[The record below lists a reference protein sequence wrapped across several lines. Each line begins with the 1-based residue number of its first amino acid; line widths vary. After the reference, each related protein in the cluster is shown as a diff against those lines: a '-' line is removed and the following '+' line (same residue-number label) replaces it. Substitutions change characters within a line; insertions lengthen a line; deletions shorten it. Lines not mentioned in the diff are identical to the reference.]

1 MIGFQLTEEQ
11 RDFQKLAHDFA
22 LKEIR
27 PAAEHHDETED
38 MPWEVMRKA
47 HGLGLTTFYFPEEYG
62 GGGVVDP
69 ITYFIINEELAWGCA
84 GIQTCIAGTGLA
96 AAAIMGMG
104 TEEQKKKW
112 IPMFCGD
119 DVKIGA
125 MALTE
130 PEAGS
135 DAQAVKTVARQQGD
149 SWVLNGKKCFITN
162 GGIAD
167 LHVVFATTDP
177 SLGWAGLAAFVIEAG
192 TTGMTMG
199 KKEKKLG
206 VRASHTAEIFLDDC
220 RIPLENQLGYVPGT
234 GPSGFGA
241 LGALKMLEHT
251 RPGIGIAAVGLARA
265 AYEFALD
272 YAQKR
277 VQFGKPIITKQ
288 AISFTL
294 ADMITA
300 IDAARLLCW
309 RAGWLQ
315 RENLPLRNAEGSM
328 AKLFAGDTAMS
339 VTTQAVQILG
349 GYGYMKDFPVEK
361 WMRDAKIYQIWEGTA
376 EIQRLVISRA
386 IAGRGFF

>member
-1 MIGFQLTEEQ
+1 MVDFTLTDEQ

-22 LKEIR
+22 VKEIR
-27 PAAEHHDETED
+27 PVAEHHDETEE

-47 HGLGLTTFYFPEEYG
+47 HRLGLTTFYFPEEYG
-62 GGGVVDP
+62 GGGVQDP
-69 ITYFIINEELAWGCA
+69 ITHFIINEELAWGCG
-84 GIQTCIAGTGLA
+84 GIQTCISSTGLA

-104 TEEQKKKW
+104 TEAQKEQW

-119 DVKIGA
+119 ELRIGA

-135 DAQAVKTVARQQGD
+135 DAQAIKTVARREND

-177 SLGWAGLAAFVIEAG
+177 SLGWAGLAGFVIEKDTPG
-192 TTGMTMG
+192 LVMG

-206 VRASHTAEIFLDDC
+206 VRASHTSELFLDDC
-220 RIPLENQLGYVPGT
+220 RIPVENQLGFD
-234 GPSGFGA
+234 PSGGAGFGA
-241 LGALKMLEHT
+241 LGALKMLEYT
-251 RPGIGIAAVGLARA
+251 RPGVGSAAVGIARA
-265 AYEFALD
+265 AYEFALE
-272 YAQKR
+272 YAQQR
-277 VQFGKPIITKQ
+277 VQFGKPILTKQ
-288 AISFTL
+288 AISFPL
-294 ADMITA
+294 ADMATA

-309 RAGWLQ
+309 RAGWMQ
-315 RENLPLRNAEGSM
+315 RQNLPFKNAEGSM
-328 AKLFAGDTAMS
+328 AKLFAGDTAMW

-349 GYGYMKDFPVEK
+349 GYGYMKDFPVER

-386 IAGRGFF
+386 VAGRGFF

>member
-1 MIGFQLTEEQ
+1 MIDFGLTDEQ
-11 RDFQKLAHDFA
+11 KDFQKLAHDFA
-22 LKEIR
+22 VKEIR
-27 PAAEHHDETED
+27 PVAEHYDATEE
-38 MPWEVMRKA
+38 MPWEVMKKA
-47 HGLGLTTFYFPEEYG
+47 HKLGLTTFYFPEEYG
-62 GGGVVDP
+62 GGGVHDP
-69 ITYFIINEELAWGCA
+69 ITHFIINEELAWGCA
-84 GIQTCIAGTGLA
+84 GIQTCISGTGLA

-104 TEEQKKKW
+104 TEEQKQKW
-112 IPMFCGD
+112 IPMFCGEELR
-119 DVKIGA
+119 VGA

-135 DAQAVKTVARQQGD
+135 DAQAVKTTARLEGD
-149 SWVLNGKKCFITN
+149 TWVLNGQKCFITN

-177 SLGWAGLAAFVIEAG
+177 SLGWAGLGAFVIEKG
-192 TTGMTMG
+192 TPGLTMG

-206 VRASHTAEIFLDDC
+206 VRASHTAELFLDDC
-220 RIPLENQLGYVPGT
+220 RIPRENQLGFDPST
-234 GPSGFGA
+234 GNAGFGA
-241 LGALKMLEHT
+241 LGALKMLEYT
-251 RPGIGIAAVGLARA
+251 RPGVGAAAVGVARA

-288 AISFTL
+288 AISFAL
-294 ADMITA
+294 ADMATA
-300 IDAARLLCW
+300 IDAARLLVW
-309 RAGWLQ
+309 RAGWMQ
-315 RENLPLRNAEGSM
+315 RENIPFKNAEGSM
-328 AKLFAGDTAMS
+328 AKLFAGDTAMW